1 MYVLKL
7 IFNIRLKKVISLD
20 SITVIGLI
28 KIIPKMNKARNIKVK
43 LEKHFY

>member
-7 IFNIRLKKVISLD
+7 IFNIRLKKVIYLD

-28 KIIPKMNKARNIKVK
+28 KVSLKMNKARNIKVK